1 MNAKNENP
9 KRREAADRRRFDS
22 AIRDHLSPEA
32 VAAVIALLQPAS
44 NYRKDDPDNRRAID
58 QVDRFREMLLELI
71 GVQEFNTLVEQIGME
86 AETRVRSRRPTVV
99 GRA

>member
-1 MNAKNENP
+1 MNAKKQNP
-9 KRREAADRRRFDS
+9 QRREAADRRRFEN
-22 AIRDHLSPEA
+22 AIRDTLSPEA

-71 GVQEFNTLVEQIGME
+71 GVEGFNTLIEEIGM
-86 AETRVRSRRPTVV
+86 
-99 GRA
+99 